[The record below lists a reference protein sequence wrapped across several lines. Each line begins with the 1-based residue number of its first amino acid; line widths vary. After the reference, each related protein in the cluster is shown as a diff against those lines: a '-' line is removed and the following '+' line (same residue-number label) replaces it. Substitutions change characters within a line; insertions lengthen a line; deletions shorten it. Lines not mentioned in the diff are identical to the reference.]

1 MRSPLCKRPGP
12 AKMRGMSFLPSEWGG
27 RPVWAEIDLD
37 AVAHNVRQLATR
49 AAPAQLYAV
58 VKANAYGHG
67 AVAVGRT
74 ALAAGASGLAVVCV
88 DEGEELRRAGVDAP
102 VLVVGHTPASDAERV
117 VELRLRPAVGAMDL
131 VEALSVVARRRGDEV
146 PIHLELETGLNRH
159 GLAPDALVARAE
171 RARALP
177 GIRVEGLFTHFAA
190 AEEGDQRFTRRQF
203 ELLREVSRRLPWI
216 PERHCSASA
225 SLLLDREMALEAV
238 RAGLSVYGYRPAP
251 WCGNEAD
258 LRPVLSLRSRVA
270 RVSAVERGA
279 TVGYG
284 RTWAAARP
292 SRIALVMCGYG
303 DGYRR
308 SFGNRAHALVRGRR
322 APVVG
327 RIAMDM
333 CMIDVSAVPGVAT
346 GDVVTLLGR
355 DGDERVDA
363 DELATLADTISWEIL
378 TGISARVPRL
388 YVRDGKA
395 VEVTDLNGRVPR
407 PAERGAVR

>member
-1 MRSPLCKRPGP
+1 MRAMPN
-12 AKMRGMSFLPSEWGG
+12 PSSRWSG

-37 AVAHNVRQLATR
+37 AVAHNVRLLRAR
-49 AAPAQLYAV
+49 AAPAQIYAV

-74 ALAAGASGLAVVCV
+74 ALQAGATGLAVVAV
-88 DEGEELRRAGVDAP
+88 DEAEELRRAGLDAP
-102 VLVVGHTPASDAERV
+102 LLVIGYTPASDAERV
-117 VELRLRPAVGAMDL
+117 AALGLRVTVGAPDVL
-131 VEALSVVARRRGDEV
+131 EALSTAARRRGTEI

-159 GLAPDALVARAE
+159 GLAPDALVAFAE

-177 GIRVEGLFTHFAA
+177 GLRVEGIFTHFAA

-203 ELLREVSRRLPWI
+203 ELLRETTKRVPWI

-225 SLLLDREMALEAV
+225 SLLLDHEMALDAV
-238 RAGLSVYGYRPAP
+238 RAGLSLYGYRPAP
-251 WCGNEAD
+251 WVGTEED
-258 LRPVLSLRSRVA
+258 LRPVLSLRARVA
-270 RVSAVERGA
+270 RVSEVERGA

-284 RTWAAARP
+284 RTWAAGRSA
-292 SRIALVMCGYG
+292 RIALVMCGYG

-308 SFGNRAHALVRGRR
+308 GFGNRAHVLVRGRR

-333 CMIDVSAVPGVAT
+333 CMVDVTAVPEAAV
-346 GDVVTLLGR
+346 GDVATLLGC
-355 DGDERVDA
+355 DGRERVDA
-363 DELATLADTISWEIL
+363 DELAALADTITWEIL

-388 YVRDGKA
+388 YLRGG
-395 VEVTDLNGRVPR
+395 ELESYTTLTERVPR
-407 PAERGAVR
+407 PLDR